1 MRRSIRYLWLALG
14 QVTAIVVTVGV
25 CIFTATGQTADQAA
39 MVATAA
45 SDDPAVRLAQY
56 LGANY
61 VVMVA
66 AAVMIAGTVMAIAG
80 RRVLDAVSAAVIF
93 LGASVTSQVVK
104 HDVIARPDLADGWG
118 AYGNSL
124 PSGHA
129 TLAIAAA
136 CAAMYAVP
144 ARSKYLFAPALTAW
158 AAVAGIGVV
167 AAGWHRPSDVIV
179 ASLIVGLWCTAA
191 TMVRTLIRE
200 LTRSGDASGAA
211 GSRPCRFTPV
221 LVAGTIIAAAALC
234 VSYVIGD
241 GRASASAAIS
251 VVAIA
256 TTVFAALTMS
266 AGMEPRRHGSHR
278 LSAVS

>member
-1 MRRSIRYLWLALG
+1 MRRSIRYLWLALA
-14 QVTAIVVTVGV
+14 QVTAIIVTVGV
-25 CIFTATGQTADQAA
+25 CIFTSTGQTADQAA

-45 SDDPAVRLAQY
+45 SEAPAVRLAQY

-61 VVMVA
+61 VVVVA
-66 AAVMIAGTVMAIAG
+66 AAVMIVGTVVAIAG
-80 RRVLDAVSAAVIF
+80 RRLLDAVSAAVIF
-93 LGASVTSQVVK
+93 VGASVTSQIVK

-144 ARSKYLFAPALTAW
+144 VRSKYVFAPALTAW

-200 LTRSGDASGAA
+200 LSRSGDTGPAAS
-211 GSRPCRFTPV
+211 SPLRRFTPV
-221 LVAGTIIAAAALC
+221 LVAGTIVAAAALC
-234 VSYVIGD
+234 VSYATGD
-241 GRASASAAIS
+241 GRALASAALS

-266 AGMEPRRHGSHR
+266 VGMEPRRR
-278 LSAVS
+278 VARPLTVVS